1 MMQKSTLSWGMLF
14 IFLEAT
20 ITILISSFSEN
31 KLTLPLILIHC
42 FVALQDSGE
51 NEEVAATRVDT

>member
-1 MMQKSTLSWGMLF
+1 MHNDVKINFELGNECSLYF
-14 IFLEAT
+14 C
-20 ITILISSFSEN
+20 SFSEN
-31 KLTLPLILIHC
+31 KLTTFGIPLINC